1 MQITSPNNG
10 RGRGGPIA
18 LSLLDFC
25 DVTSDVSAEGG
36 LALLLSA
43 RAPVAHRAQ

>member
-18 LSLLDFC
+18 LSLLDFRE
-25 DVTSDVSAEGG
+25 VTSDGSAEAG

-43 RAPVAHRAQ
+43 RAPVAQGAQ